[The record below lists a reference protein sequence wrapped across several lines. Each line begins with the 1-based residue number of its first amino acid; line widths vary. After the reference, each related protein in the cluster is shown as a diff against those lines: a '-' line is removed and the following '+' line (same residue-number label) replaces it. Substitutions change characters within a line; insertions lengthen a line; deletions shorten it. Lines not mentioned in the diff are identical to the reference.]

1 MRDPRTRHRKY
12 ASRHTAGRAIQRLC
26 QRGQL
31 TTAVGVGM
39 HRPGPGRT
47 GDRESFAIAA
57 ASELSGSGSQTN
69 AKKRVTRVLS
79 LRRENESH
87 DNDSQH
93 SSSRRRTGSHACGAC
108 RKPWPLRVP
117 SRTIKPNRT
126 AIWIPACMR
135 FNPCWMRQGSG
146 TLSDR
151 KPSVL
156 KFASNDIEKRVRTE
170 VEVIVHRFPRFDEP
184 CSGGTA
190 LHPCDGRSTMV
201 FASLRERTVG
211 ARSRW
216 LNRVAGRG

>member
-1 MRDPRTRHRKY
+1 MAGALRPYEIGAHDGRLEPERACRLFDAEPAHATQKVCLAANGRK
-12 ASRHTAGRAIQRLC
+12 AIQRLC

-108 RKPWPLRVP
+108 RKPWPSRVP

-126 AIWIPACMR
+126 AIWIRACMR
-135 FNPCWMRQGSG
+135 FNPCWMRQVSG
-146 TLSDR
+146 TLSNR

-170 VEVIVHRFPRFDEP
+170 VEVIVHRFTWFDEQ
-184 CSGGTA
+184 CSGG
-190 LHPCDGRSTMV
+190 HGV
-201 FASLRERTVG
+201 ASL
-211 ARSRW
+211 
-216 LNRVAGRG
+216 